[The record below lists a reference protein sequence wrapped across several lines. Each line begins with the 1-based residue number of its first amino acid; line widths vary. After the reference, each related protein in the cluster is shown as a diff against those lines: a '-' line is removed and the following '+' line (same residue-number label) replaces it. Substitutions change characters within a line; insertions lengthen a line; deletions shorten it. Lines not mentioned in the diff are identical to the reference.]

1 VDLYQFLGEDYPRR
15 LVNVVQSGVFIT
27 RRAIVEIGQRL
38 GIGVPLGDR
47 DRMIR
52 ELFER
57 AAGFGVLDKALELLA
72 DYVAAVA
79 SRYPD
84 TPWLKEWRD
93 RAKTTEVFLRE
104 KAEEFRSLAQTA
116 QPSA

>member
-15 LVNVVQSGVFIT
+15 LVNITQSGVFIT
-27 RRAIVEIGQRL
+27 RRTILEIGRRL

-57 AAGFGVLDKALELLA
+57 AAGFGVLDRALELLA

-84 TPWLKEWRD
+84 APWLQEWKD
-93 RAKTTEVFLRE
+93 RAKTTEIFLRE

-116 QPSA
+116 RPSA